1 MASSQKKQILV
12 DVYNTEGK
20 VVSQK
25 ELSSDI
31 FGVPVKEGV
40 VHLAVVAQEANS
52 RPMVAH
58 TKTRGE
64 VRGGGKKPWKQKGTG
79 RARHGSIRSP
89 LWRGGGVTFGPRT
102 DRNYSLKINKK
113 ARRKA
118 VCMVLSQKVIDSTLI
133 LVDSLQFEK
142 PTTKQAALFLKN
154 LPFTKARKAP
164 KIAIISPIGATILN
178 KSFRNIPLTNIV
190 PAHSLNVV
198 ELLRAKY
205 LVMPLSALAE
215 IQKALT
221 DEKVKKVPAESA
233 STSQS

>member
-1 MASSQKKQILV
+1 MAAEQKKNILV
-12 DVYNTEGK
+12 DVYSIDGT

-25 ELSSDI
+25 ELPSDI

-64 VRGGGKKPWKQKGTG
+64 VRGGGRKPWKQKGTG

-89 LWRGGGVTFGPRT
+89 IWRGGGVAFGPRT

-113 ARRKA
+113 AKKKA
-118 VCMVLSQKVIDSTLI
+118 LCMVLSQKVNDSALI
-133 LVDSLQFEK
+133 LIDSLQFEK
-142 PTTKQAALFLKN
+142 PATKLAAAFLKS
-154 LPFTKARKAP
+154 LPFSKAKKAP
-164 KIAIISPIGATILN
+164 KVAIISPTGAAILN
-178 KSFRNIPLTNIV
+178 KSFRNIASTSIV
-190 PAHSLNVV
+190 PAHSMNVV

-205 LVMPLSALAE
+205 LIMPVSALSE
-215 IQKALT
+215 IQENFT
-221 DEKVKKVPAESA
+221 EKKTAKKLVVET
-233 STSQS
+233 TSNS